1 MNEEAPS
8 ALSWWMGPWAPLSCT
23 SALGPVTLY
32 QDVAAAA
39 SLALVFMSFLLVPW
53 ATLFSGCL
61 GNQPLLLM
69 GEEGP
74 KSGKKKKKVTSF
86 CWQIFEDALKTS
98 TLLSRL
104 RRRFLGASPLLPS
117 AATVASISG
126 RKKCPLNRQDGI
138 CCNSHILR
146 QCHGLLCLDREGK
159 KRRGNLQDR

>member
-1 MNEEAPS
+1 MKRLPQLYPGGWGLGLPS
-8 ALSWWMGPWAPLSCT
+8 PALLPWGQLLSIKT
-23 SALGPVTLY
+23 W
-32 QDVAAAA
+32 Q
-39 SLALVFMSFLLVPW
+39 
-53 ATLFSGCL
+53 
-61 GNQPLLLM
+61 LLLLWLWSSCLSFWSL
-69 GEEGP
+69 GQHCSVAVWETSHSCSWVRKAQSLE
-74 KSGKKKKKVTSF
+74 KKKKVTSF